1 LCRIVPHVR
10 WGFLTEKKTM
20 LSTKELLVLTC
31 GSRGSTTER
40 ECRARELTAES
51 EREGKATVYT

>member
-1 LCRIVPHVR
+1 
-10 WGFLTEKKTM
+10 M

-31 GSRGSTTER
+31 GSSGSTTER